1 MPAVRME
8 RTVGG
13 SGLSPPAAAVGAKRT
28 THYRE
33 GSEEEGREEEGREE
47 EREEEKGRRKGEEEV
62 SMVCVSVWVLRCYSL
77 RSQR

>member
-33 GSEEEGREEEGREE
+33 GSGEKEGRKKEGRK
-47 EREEEKGRRKGEEEV
+47 KGRRRKGEEREKKRYPW
-62 SMVCVSVWVLRCYSL
+62 CV
-77 RSQR
+77 